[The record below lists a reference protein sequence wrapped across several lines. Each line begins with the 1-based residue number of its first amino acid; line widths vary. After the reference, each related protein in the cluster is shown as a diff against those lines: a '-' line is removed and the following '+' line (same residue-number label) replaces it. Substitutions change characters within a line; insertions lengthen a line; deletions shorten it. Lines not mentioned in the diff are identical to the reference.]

1 MADLPYN
8 TGNAIGSADPKDRWD
23 NSIGLDYAML
33 STTDYWK
40 DRLGR
45 NRRTLYWMERA
56 ATGIPAVSAAE
67 RAETAAAAAQLSAG
81 IYDTTAAGLAATTNG
96 KYFSVPQ
103 PGNPSTALMLYKN
116 NAGAA
121 LYITSYA
128 TGVASS
134 LTINYGK
141 TFPNR
146 RAVRN
151 GVDSADSTQLNEFVL
166 DACVIGAEPGYYYR
180 IGYYV
185 NGNPTYPISPDGWAI
200 ERIAS
205 ANYETAANAAEDV
218 VRYTDPAPTIGNGIQ
233 TITLTSVVYP
243 DLKFVLT
250 VDGSKRPARGTSI
263 TTRLPAY
270 AGYSHI
276 IDPSVYLETTRRNGL
291 NLNSGSIVPFK
302 SMTRDG
308 TVSPSNSL
316 MFNAILGVTVINA
329 KPGMYYGLKYF
340 QNGNADA
347 VPAADNWMIEEIK
360 VADYA
365 TSAVI
370 DPANLISTIQEIT
383 QPPISRSLGIQT
395 ITLTTKT
402 DVRILVTIDPA
413 QLPAYG
419 TAVAMSSKG
428 GSGWSHIIDPAFYQT
443 KSDKGGEMSYYI
455 DANGRLTV
463 NWLDTN
469 GETRG
474 YTFGINGAND
484 LPNFFNFLK
493 GTKIVS
499 QFGTDMLPP
508 MVLDAVN
515 NVDADPY
522 PIDFTGGNHTI
533 DGQKTAV
540 NTIFDII
547 ADGRLVSVKGT
558 SGRARSLVVRITN
571 RLMACN
577 TVKSGRYVGQQNF
590 VVSFFP
596 GGAQVEAQ
604 FTPYEA
610 VQVYIDYGPQLV
622 TINVEETIFFFDGQ
636 YASPIPYDPGAN
648 SGKPSEYPNTWAV
661 VTTGADGQLG
671 AWIDRS
677 YGIAEAKNSSDE
689 FGFIT
694 GSGAGSTSRKLY
706 PTAIHQ
712 PLRRADGGI
721 QFMAGESYF
730 WRGGYTWS
738 PKVTRAGMVAT
749 MEYMLGGTVRR
760 AEAATGSRTYAPDA
774 DWVAREVRRISNE
787 LDAVA
792 KDVETIGVPPQE
804 LSELAKALRN
814 PFHSVCL
821 LGIGD
826 SITYGSGAAYIPG
839 ANPVPEYD
847 VPNAKINF
855 AMRTWF
861 NRFRENIGTTYGEGD
876 VIQDGSGNG
885 YYEKLH
891 LVDVLD
897 GYKYAD
903 WYDGRTGFKIAMP
916 VPVISAS
923 ATFGK
928 YLDLSTWIR
937 PTVDVTGNN
946 ITVIHAKLT
955 ASDPAQAIVEVWD
968 TITETKLGEFN
979 WHSATPS
986 FGNRSAV
993 TFPWGKYR
1001 VQLRTVGPIAQLRF
1015 EGFEVTQ
1022 RIQARNIGVSGSG
1035 TMSWLPGS
1043 ANMNNVAPEDE
1054 FVTVMLGTNDRG
1066 NNSLPLNYARTK
1078 ANIKTI
1084 VNHLRSLGK
1093 TVIVMCANVAV
1104 GTAEYPNS
1112 PYRYSMSTVARALRE
1127 STQELNVSFVDHYA
1141 PTRKA
1146 YLDGEVIFS
1155 NGDYLHPNDLG
1166 HKLINDTLTGRIY
1179 ETEE

>member
-1 MADLPYN
+1 MTDTMII
-8 TGNAIGSADPKDRWD
+8 TGNAVPSADPQDRHD
-23 NSIGLDYAML
+23 NSIALDLAMN
-33 STTDYWK
+33 SKEDTYES
-40 DRLGR
+40 RL
-45 NRRTLYWMERA
+45 NETKRTLYWMERA
-56 ATGIPAVSAAE
+56 ATGIPAVSAAD
-67 RAETAAAAAQLSAG
+67 RAEVAAAAAQLSAG
-81 IYDTTAAGLAATTNG
+81 IFDTTALGLAGTTNG

-128 TGVASS
+128 TGTASS
-134 LTINYGK
+134 LTVNYGK
-141 TFPNR
+141 VFPSR

-151 GVDSADSTQLNEFVL
+151 GVDSVDSAILNDFVL

-180 IGYYV
+180 IAFYV
-185 NGNPTYPISPDGWAI
+185 NGNASYPQSPDGWAI
-200 ERIAS
+200 ERIAI
-205 ANYETAANAAEDV
+205 ANYETAANVAEDV
-218 VRYTDPAPTIGNGIQ
+218 IRYTDPAPAIGNGIQ
-233 TITLTSVVYP
+233 TVTLTSVTYP

-250 VDGSKRPARGTSI
+250 VDGSKRPARGTAI
-263 TTRLPAY
+263 TTRLPTY

-276 IDPSVYLETTRRNGL
+276 IDPSVYLETVRRNGL
-291 NLNSGSIVPFK
+291 NLNQGSLVPFK
-302 SMTRDG
+302 SVTRDG
-308 TVSPSNSL
+308 TVSPTNSL
-316 MFNAILGVTVINA
+316 MYNAILGVTVINA

-347 VPAADNWMIEEIK
+347 VPAADNWMIEEIP
-360 VADYA
+360 VSSYA
-365 TSAVI
+365 TSAAI
-370 DPANLISTIQEIT
+370 DPANLIATIQEVT
-383 QPPISRSLGIQT
+383 QPAIVRSLGVQT

-413 QLPAYG
+413 ALPAQG
-419 TAVAMSSKG
+419 TAIAMSSKG
-428 GSGWSHIIDPAFYQT
+428 GSGWSQVIDPAFYQL

-455 DANGRLTV
+455 DSNGRLTV
-463 NWLDTN
+463 NWIDTN
-469 GETRG
+469 GEPRG

-484 LPNFFNFLK
+484 LPNFYNFLR

-533 DGQKTAV
+533 DGNKTAI

-547 ADGRLVSVKGT
+547 ADGRLVSLKGA
-558 SGRARSLVVRITN
+558 SGRADSLVVRITN

-622 TINVEETIFFFDGQ
+622 AANVEERMFFFDGQ
-636 YASPIPYDPGAN
+636 YATDIPYDTAAN
-648 SGKPSEYPNTWAV
+648 SGKPSEYPNAWAV
-661 VTTGADGQLG
+661 VTTGTEGQLG
-671 AWIDRS
+671 AWIDRN
-677 YGIAEAKNSSDE
+677 YGVADAKNSSDE
-689 FGFIT
+689 FGLII
-694 GSGAGSTSRKLY
+694 GSGEGSTSRKLY
-706 PTAIHQ
+706 PTAIHR
-712 PLRRADGGI
+712 PLRRADGGM
-721 QFMAGESYF
+721 QFGAGESYF

-738 PKVTRAGMVAT
+738 PKVTRSGMVAT

-760 AEAATGSRTYAPDA
+760 AEAATGSRTYSPDA
-774 DWVAREVRRISNE
+774 DWVAKEVKRIGNE
-787 LDAVA
+787 LDKVA
-792 KDVETIGVPPQE
+792 LDVATIGVPPQE
-804 LSELAKALRN
+804 LTTLAEALRN

-826 SITYGSGAAYIPG
+826 SITYGSGATYVPG

-847 VPNAKINF
+847 KPDAKINF

-861 NRFRENIGTTYGEGD
+861 NRFRENLGATYGEGD
-876 VIQDGSGNG
+876 VIQDGTGNG
-885 YYEKLH
+885 YYEKTH

-897 GYKYAD
+897 GFKYAD
-903 WYDGRTGFKIAMP
+903 WYDGRTSFKIDMP
-916 VPVISAS
+916 APIVSAS

-928 YLDLSTWIR
+928 YLDLSNWLR

-946 ITVIHAKLT
+946 ITVIYAKLV

-968 TITETKLGEFN
+968 TITNTKLGEFN

-986 FGNRSAV
+986 FGNRSQI

-1015 EGFEVTQ
+1015 EGFEVVQ
-1022 RIQARNIGVSGSG
+1022 RIQARNIGVSGSA

-1078 ANIKTI
+1078 TNIKTI
-1084 VNHLRSLGK
+1084 IAHLRSLGK
-1093 TVIVMCANVAV
+1093 KVIVMCANVAV
-1104 GTAEYPNS
+1104 GSAEYPTA
-1112 PYRYSMSTVARALRE
+1112 PYRYSMGTVLRALRE
-1127 STQELNVSFVDHYA
+1127 ATQEVNVSFVDHYT

-1155 NGDYLHPNDLG
+1155 NNDYLHPNDLG
-1166 HKLINDTLTGRIY
+1166 HKYIHDTLQRSIN